1 LPVSVAP
8 ADSTQREA
16 LCPRENLLDVFER
29 DRFEPALEHAGA
41 DKQRRGPIVLGSVEH
56 VLDDPDPPSVRL
68 DSKALATAQP
78 IGRLLAL
85 RRDRP
90 LSRRAAPQPL
100 IPIRAN
106 RWDESASS
114 GSFAGSGPAAVLSF

>member
-1 LPVSVAP
+1 M
-8 ADSTQREA
+8 QREA
-16 LCPRENLLDVFER
+16 LRPWVNRLDVLKR
-29 DRFEPALEHAGA
+29 DRFEVAPEDPRA
-41 DKQRRGPIVLGSVEH
+41 DKERRGPIVLGSVEH

-78 IGRLLAL
+78 IGRLLAF

-106 RWDESASS
+106 RWNESASS
-114 GSFAGSGPAAVLSF
+114 GSFAGSGARPF